1 MTKLLPVGMAVCMAL
16 AFAGSASAAS
26 KHPARK
32 HAAQIA
38 EKNQIAE
45 KTYGREG
52 YPTNF
57 RIPAQPLVWDCVHVM
72 FPQCS
77 RRGYNSLNDGSFQ

>member
-1 MTKLLPVGMAVCMAL
+1 MTKLLSLGMAVCLAL
-16 AFAGSASAAS
+16 AFAGSASAGS

-32 HAAQIA
+32 HATQIPDR
-38 EKNQIAE
+38 NQIVERA
-45 KTYGREG
+45 YGRDG

-72 FPQCS
+72 FPQCG
-77 RRGYNSLNDGSFQ
+77 RRGYNNLNDGSYQ